1 MTLTTYPVIDVTVA
15 VGTVLRFEKT
25 DVISATVTQEINP
38 VSVELPISTLEFKV
52 LNTYSQFTMFAG
64 ETYELLSQRLPVMVY
79 ESVGGSNH
87 FIGKFY
93 LQSWKNVSDT
103 EIEFTA
109 IDIIGV
115 LAETDF
121 DGYFFS
127 TATTLPTVLSDIFVP
142 ADVDYTLDAS
152 LNAVELTGW
161 IPPGNYREALQQICF
176 ASGAMAKTS
185 ESSTLDL
192 VPVVIPATTYTDEIL
207 DTEKSMTQSVELLPL
222 VTKIELVSHTYTQ
235 GADIE
240 DIYEADL
247 DPGTYKI
254 VFENPYHTVIITGPG
269 YTIWTLGLESGDDFV
284 LEDGTTYLEVGGE
297 YVLGPNALYLDVTA
311 SGTVTIT
318 GYQWLDSKRSFIF
331 NESVSAEFQNK
342 NTKTISDATLIS
354 LDNAQ
359 AVLDQLRDYYRLRY
373 KQSMRLFDSTRDVN
387 TIVLTSTVQ
396 SKQVIGTILRRNLSL
411 TSGNLSDIEM
421 LGLEYSEA

>member
-15 VGTVLRFEKT
+15 VGTVLRFEKA

-79 ESVGGSNH
+79 ESVGGGNH

-115 LAETDF
+115 LADTDF
-121 DGYFFS
+121 DGMFFS
-127 TATTLPTVLSDIFVP
+127 TATTLPDIMAAIFVP
-142 ADVDYTLDAS
+142 ADVAYTIDAT
-152 LNAVELTGW
+152 LETVELTGW
-161 IPPGNYREALQQICF
+161 IPPTNYREALQQICF
-176 ASGAMAKTS
+176 AAGAMAITA

-192 VPVVIPATTYTDEIL
+192 APVVIPDTTYTDEIL
-207 DTEKSMTQSVELLPL
+207 DTEKSMNQSVELLPL

-240 DIYEADL
+240 DIYEAEL
-247 DPGTYKI
+247 EIGTYKI
-254 VFENPYHTVIITGPG
+254 VFENPYHTIIITGPG
-269 YTIWTLGLESGDDFV
+269 YVVTTLSLESGDDFV
-284 LEDGTTYLEVGGE
+284 LEDGSTLLEVGGE
-297 YVLGPNALYLDVTA
+297 YTKGPNSLYLEVSEA
-311 SGTVTIT
+311 GTVKIT
-318 GYQWLDSKRSFIF
+318 GYQWLDSKRSHIF
-331 NESVSAEFQNK
+331 NETVSVEFQNR
-342 NTKTISDATLIS
+342 NTKLISDATMIS
-354 LDNAQ
+354 LVNAQ
-359 AVLDQLRDYYRLRY
+359 TILDQLRDYYRLRY
-373 KQSMRLFDSTRDVN
+373 KQSMRLLDSTNDVGE
-387 TIVLTSTVQ
+387 IVLTSTIQ
-396 SKQVIGTILRRNLSL
+396 SKEIIGTVIKRDLSL
-411 TSGNLSDIEM
+411 TGGNLSDVVM
-421 LGLEYSEA
+421 LGIEYEEA

>member
-1 MTLTTYPVIDVTVA
+1 
-15 VGTVLRFEKT
+15 
-25 DVISATVTQEINP
+25 
-38 VSVELPISTLEFKV
+38 
-52 LNTYSQFTMFAG
+52 
-64 ETYELLSQRLPVMVY
+64 
-79 ESVGGSNH
+79 
-87 FIGKFY
+87 
-93 LQSWKNVSDT
+93 
-103 EIEFTA
+103 
-109 IDIIGV
+109 
-115 LAETDF
+115 
-121 DGYFFS
+121 
-127 TATTLPTVLSDIFVP
+127 
-142 ADVDYTLDAS
+142 
-152 LNAVELTGW
+152 
-161 IPPGNYREALQQICF
+161 
-176 ASGAMAKTS
+176 MAKTA

-207 DTEKSMTQSVELLPL
+207 DTEKSVTQSVELLPL

-254 VFENPYHTVIITGPG
+254 VFENPYHTVIIAGPG

-331 NESVSAEFQNK
+331 NEAVAVEFQNK

-373 KQSMRLFDSTRDVN
+373 KQSMKLFDSTRDVN

-411 TSGNLSDIEM
+411 TGGNLSDIET